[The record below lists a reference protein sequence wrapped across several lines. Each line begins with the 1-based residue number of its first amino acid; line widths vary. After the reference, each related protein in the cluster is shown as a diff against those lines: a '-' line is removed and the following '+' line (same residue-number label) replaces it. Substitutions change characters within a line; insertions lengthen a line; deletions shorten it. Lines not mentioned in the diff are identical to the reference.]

1 MERMMNFHEIKAYL
15 NVSRATLYK
24 WVEDGKIP
32 AIKMG
37 GVWRFRKE
45 RIDKWLDSQEN
56 SEQK

>member
-45 RIDKWLDSQEN
+45 RINKWLDSQEN
-56 SEQK
+56 SKQK